1 MAVWLYGLY
10 CCIAIQ
16 WARDSACPLYCPIQQ
31 EIAMY
36 CCTSG
41 CIACRLYCAGRDAEP
56 SAGRVS
62 VEVIVTL
69 NHCTELTAGTP
80 ATGGKRGF
88 DVRCRV
94 AIDFML
100 DIDAEGSCKAR
111 AVT

>member
-1 MAVWLYGLY
+1 MGVLPPPPPRRMAATAL
-10 CCIAIQ
+10 
-16 WARDSACPLYCPIQQ
+16 
-31 EIAMY
+31 
-36 CCTSG
+36 
-41 CIACRLYCAGRDAEP
+41 GRDAEP

-69 NHCTELTAGTP
+69 NHCTELTTGTP

>member
-1 MAVWLYGLY
+1 M
-10 CCIAIQ
+10 
-16 WARDSACPLYCPIQQ
+16 
-31 EIAMY
+31 
-36 CCTSG
+36 
-41 CIACRLYCAGRDAEP
+41 AEP

-62 VEVIVTL
+62 VEVIATL
-69 NHCTELTAGTP
+69 NHCTELTTGTP

>member
-1 MAVWLYGLY
+1 M
-10 CCIAIQ
+10 
-16 WARDSACPLYCPIQQ
+16 
-31 EIAMY
+31 
-36 CCTSG
+36 
-41 CIACRLYCAGRDAEP
+41 AEP

-69 NHCTELTAGTP
+69 NHCTELTTGTP

-88 DVRCRV
+88 DVRSRV

-111 AVT
+111 AVM